1 MASLID
7 IGKSGLQS
15 YRQALAVTGQNISNI
30 NTEGYKRRSADLEE
44 VIANQGGISS
54 TNAQTGLG
62 VRVADIRRSFDEFLL
77 NKARSASSY
86 SETNEQFVKTLK
98 QLEDILLPGDSNL
111 GSMIA
116 NFFDGLQEIASS
128 PADLAPRVAAI
139 ERGHAVS
146 NSFNQ
151 LAYLTNELKQGVEF
165 QIRQDVNDINVLNEE
180 LFNLNSQLSG
190 SRNKNA
196 PNALLDS
203 RDTLINKLNEFAE
216 ITTSL
221 EPTGAA
227 GLTLGNTGKGP
238 QLLTPV
244 KHVKLGFDL
253 ISDKPTF
260 LIEPGSENTPTS
272 QITNGSLRGLANA
285 YETIQAVEASVDN
298 LAYIFSR
305 DLNAL
310 HMSGLDLEGNDGK
323 PLFHTISMKTEINPT
338 NMGVASANVDITDFR
353 KIENQPITFTFQ
365 EEKELWIGRNNS
377 NEIIA
382 QGRGMV
388 HFSGFI
394 VNFAGDAK
402 EGDQIFIRPAYNSA
416 ANIKLAINRPQDF
429 AAASRQ
435 LVSSDYRN
443 SGMAEMKAEITSL
456 ATPTDRL
463 PSIEDSFSN
472 NLTMNAATNFIRNGS
487 VAIIPANT
495 SNIDLI
501 SMIQQSQLS
510 FSMTDDEIS
519 SITSMT
525 LVVSSEEQG
534 SGDSSLTSLKKYVFT
549 VTDPDDIEAVIEEGA
564 TYDAKA
570 IAKLLNFGLI
580 RADGYDLISAGGVE
594 SWVADGISYGIQ
606 DFGGFASGKGNQLT
620 FAIANNQFTEDSEI
634 FANSQNLNGT
644 LTPRNDDI
652 SSVQIFTREGRHVAG
667 SRLDDIQY
675 QELFVPENGF
685 NENATYRDDY
695 LNLSEEKGYLGMT
708 SVYKSGESNPL
719 INVSNTEQDTVI
731 SFDIEFVDGVDTTE
745 TSFDGKKAGASASFY
760 QITLD
765 DGVNTPINKTIYQGQ
780 VAGNSSVDIAKA
792 MTSALR
798 NEAPVSVLTGSAILL
813 DEQQINAPSDFVA
826 PSDGETVSFLTNN
839 IRYIL
844 SNTDGEITVSG
855 GPSNALSALTYDS
868 NTNQVSFVVST
879 EPEDGDSVIIQFE
892 EQEYTLTMV
901 NGEIEVTGGEEN
913 RLTAYFNSNLSISVT
928 EEVSQMDLNETK
940 TVRFEGI
947 DYNITKDASGTL
959 SVTGGADNA
968 LSLDISYNSATGIAE
983 ITSEIKQIKVIS
995 NDGSLTAAKI
1005 LIPGVDAEAEDI
1017 NGNFEAAMRFGL
1029 VTNTQVP
1036 FQNFGFYNNS
1046 STDTTILETK
1056 SELET
1061 WTLSGFDEDFFSDLA
1076 SDGAGGIL
1084 NLDLGELEETRIS
1097 SQSLNITQ
1105 TSSDNLPII
1114 QELAGFGESEIAYYA
1129 GKTLTLNDGNG
1140 AQLEIA
1146 FPISGTIETLADV
1159 VNAVTNEI
1167 LAYNNDPSN
1176 SDDFKFVA
1184 TAGTDSVI
1192 LTDVA
1197 NGGTASATATL
1208 TQDLSSFSVF
1218 IPAAADTATELA
1230 EVLKNE
1236 ISSKLVNSSGAYIDL
1251 NGNTISNSSDA
1262 ISKWSP
1268 IDNLEVQQDD
1278 TNILLTFNRDTNSEF
1293 DDAEITFTITGD
1305 SGLVQE
1311 APSRTTGIRVI
1322 SDFNGDSIS
1331 DLQNKAIAI
1340 SNGSSTLLLEIDS
1353 PPQDLDTLVEIIQA
1367 HEDYDELSI
1376 IVRAGTDSLVF
1387 EDENS
1392 GEPLIEKLSVKI
1404 IEGYPLDYNIR
1415 RENDQ
1420 IITTSP
1426 TGNTA
1431 DINVSATSSSVIGE
1445 RITLS
1450 DLPDEDLILVLSG
1463 SGTKKVSAT
1472 YDINPDTTP
1481 TIERDVTVKI
1491 VSQVDIH
1498 EVIIP
1503 DVTILSDLFVLDT
1516 MVVDAS
1522 SATDMDEL
1530 VEAIQ
1535 SDDNYQDLPFFV
1547 SSNEDSTGLKLTY
1560 KMQGIQEFVYVS
1572 SDDTI
1577 FHPERITETETTPI
1591 IEFIDTETNTSLATR
1606 YLDAAGRTEAV
1617 GYKIDLDGK
1626 AAYDDKF
1633 FIASNEEGVGDN
1645 RNINA
1650 IIERQNSDADGS
1662 NTGGFQEIFGS
1673 IITSLGSKVQTS
1685 EFAAEAAASV
1695 KNASLE
1701 AEASFSGVNLDTEAS
1716 KLIELQQAY
1725 QASARILSTARELFD
1740 TLINSV

>member
-62 VRVADIRRSFDEFLL
+62 VRVSDIRRSFDEFLL
-77 NKARSASSY
+77 NKARSATSY
-86 SETNEQFVKTLK
+86 SETNEHFVETLK

-111 GSMIA
+111 GAMIA

-128 PADLAPRVAAI
+128 PADLAPRVAAV
-139 ERGHAVS
+139 ERGHAVA

-151 LAYLTNELKQGVEF
+151 LAYLTSELKQGVEF
-165 QIRQDVNDINVLNEE
+165 QIQQDINDINVLNEE

-216 ITTSL
+216 VTTTL

-238 QLLTPV
+238 QLLTPL
-244 KHVKLGFDL
+244 KHVKLGFEL

-285 YETIQAVEASVDN
+285 YETIQAVEASIDN

-305 DLNAL
+305 DLNSL
-310 HMSGLDLEGNDGK
+310 HMNGLDLEGNDGR
-323 PLFHTISMKTEINPT
+323 PLFHTVSMKTEVNPT
-338 NMGVASANVDITDFR
+338 NMGVASADVEITDFR
-353 KIENQPITFTFQ
+353 KIENQPVTFTYQ
-365 EEKELWIGRNNS
+365 EEKNLWIGRNNS
-377 NEIIA
+377 NQIIA
-382 QGRGMV
+382 QGRGTV
-388 HFSGFI
+388 NFSGFT

-416 ANIKLAINRPQDF
+416 ANIKLAINRPEDF

-443 SGMAEMKAEITSL
+443 AGMAEMSAEITSL
-456 ATPTDRL
+456 EVPTDNL
-463 PSIEDSFSN
+463 PTIEDSFSN

-510 FSMTDDEIS
+510 FSLTDDEIS

-525 LVVSSEEQG
+525 LVVSAENEG
-534 SGDSSLTSLKKYVFT
+534 SDGSSLTSLKKYVFT
-549 VTDPDDIEAVIEEGA
+549 VTDPDDIDAVIEEGA
-564 TYDAKA
+564 LYDAEA

-580 RADGYDLISAGGVE
+580 RADGFDLVSAGGVE
-594 SWVADGISYGIQ
+594 NWVADGISYSIQ
-606 DFGGFASGKGNQLT
+606 DFGGFASGRGNQLT
-620 FAIANNQFTEDSEI
+620 FALANDQFTQDSEI
-634 FANSQNLNGT
+634 YANSQNLNGT
-644 LTPRNDDI
+644 LTLRNDDI

-675 QELFVPENGF
+675 KELFVPENGF
-685 NENATYRDDY
+685 NENATYRSDY

-708 SVYKSGESNPL
+708 SVYKSSESNPL

-731 SFDIEFVDGVDTTE
+731 SFNIDFVDGVDTTE

-765 DGVNTPINKTIYQGQ
+765 DGINTPINKTIYQGQ
-780 VAGNSSVDIAKA
+780 VAGDSSADIAKA

-798 NEAPVSVLTGSAILL
+798 SEAPISVLTGSAILL
-813 DEQQINAPSDFVA
+813 DEQQINPPSDFIA
-826 PSDGETVSFLTNN
+826 PNDGETTSFLTNN
-839 IRYIL
+839 IRYSL
-844 SNTDGEITVSG
+844 TNNNGEISVSG
-855 GPSNALSALTYDS
+855 GPSNALSTLTYDS
-868 NTNQVSFVVST
+868 ENNQVTFVVST

-901 NGEIEVTGGEEN
+901 NGEIEITGGEED

-940 TVRFEGI
+940 TVRFEGV
-947 DYNITKDASGTL
+947 DYNIIKDASGNL

-968 LSLDISYNSATGIAE
+968 LSLDIAYDSTTGIAE
-983 ITSEIKQIKVIS
+983 INSEIRQIKVIS

-1036 FQNFGFYNNS
+1036 FKNYGFYDNS
-1046 STDTTILETK
+1046 STDTTISETK

-1061 WTLSGFDEDFFSDLA
+1061 WTLSSFDEDFFSELA

-1084 NLDLGELEETRIS
+1084 NIDLGELEETRIS
-1097 SQSLNITQ
+1097 SQSLDITQ

-1114 QELAGFGESEIAYYA
+1114 QELTGFGESEIAYYA

-1140 AQLEIA
+1140 AQIEVA

-1167 LAYNNDPSN
+1167 SAYNASN
-1176 SDDFKFVA
+1176 STALKFVA
-1184 TAGTDSVI
+1184 TAGTDSII
-1192 LTDVA
+1192 LTDVL

-1208 TQDLSSFSVF
+1208 TQDLSSFSVY
-1218 IPAAADTATELA
+1218 IPAGVNTNAELA
-1230 EVLKNE
+1230 DLLKNE
-1236 ISSKLVNSSGAYIDL
+1236 ISSKLVDSSGMYIDL
-1251 NGNTISNSSDA
+1251 DGNTISNSSDA

-1268 IDNLEVQQDD
+1268 IDNLGVQQDD
-1278 TNILLTFNRDTNSEF
+1278 TNILLTFDREANSEF
-1293 DDAEITFTITGD
+1293 DDAEITFTVTGD

-1311 APSRTTGIRVI
+1311 APTRTTGIRVI
-1322 SDFNGDSIS
+1322 SDFNDDNIS
-1331 DLQNKAIAI
+1331 NLENKALAI

-1353 PPQDLDTLVEIIQA
+1353 PPQDLETLVEYIQA
-1367 HEDYDELSI
+1367 HEDYDQLSI
-1376 IVRAGTDSLVF
+1376 VVRAGTDTLVF

-1404 IEGYPLDYNIR
+1404 IDGYPLDYNIR
-1415 RENDQ
+1415 REDDQ

-1450 DLPDEDLILVLSG
+1450 DLPDEDLIIVLSG

-1472 YDINPDTTP
+1472 YDINPETTP

-1503 DVTILSDLFVLDT
+1503 DVTILSDLFVLDK

-1522 SATDMDEL
+1522 SVTDMEEL

-1535 SDDNYQDLPFFV
+1535 DDDNYQDLPFFV
-1547 SSNEDSTGLKLTY
+1547 SSNDESTGLIFTY
-1560 KMQGIQEFVYVS
+1560 KMQGLQEPVYVS
-1572 SDDTI
+1572 SDDKI
-1577 FHPERITETETTPI
+1577 YHPERITETETTPI
-1591 IEFIDTETNTSLATR
+1591 VEFIDTETNTSLATR
-1606 YLDAAGRTEAV
+1606 YLDAAGRTEAM

-1633 FIASNEEGVGDN
+1633 FIASNEKGVGDN

-1650 IIERQNSDADGS
+1650 IIARQNSDADGS

-1716 KLIELQQAY
+1716 RLIELQQAY